1 MSNTMNKNAK
11 TNATAISE
19 TNPPTNPKGGTAK
32 RTYRYSLAES
42 NKRSKEKVN
51 TFKLRMTGNSV
62 VISVPEDVLRTL
74 HAEPGDEIQY
84 ITVKMNDGDKEFDT
98 VLISKV
104 TPAAKPDELGTE
116 ELDTMLDD
124 YFDKYDSVMKSLA
137 DM

>member
-1 MSNTMNKNAK
+1 MIKNIKLNSITVPETITITNK
-11 TNATAISE
+11 
-19 TNPPTNPKGGTAK
+19 KGGMAN

-84 ITVKMNDGDKEFDT
+84 ITVKMNDGEEEVDT

-104 TPAAKPDELGTE
+104 TPAEMPKQLETE
-116 ELDTMLDD
+116 ELDAMLDD
-124 YFDKYDSVMKSLA
+124 YFDKYDSVMRTLA

>member
-1 MSNTMNKNAK
+1 MIKNIK
-11 TNATAISE
+11 TNSITVPE
-19 TNPPTNPKGGTAK
+19 TSTITNKKGGMAK

-42 NKRSKEKVN
+42 NKRSKVKVN
-51 TFKLRMTGNSV
+51 TFKLRVTGNSV

-74 HAEPGDEIQY
+74 HAGPGDEIQY
-84 ITVKMNDGDKEFDT
+84 ITVKVNDGEKEIDT

-104 TPAAKPDELGTE
+104 TPAEIPKHLETE
-116 ELDTMLDD
+116 ELDSMLDD

>member
-1 MSNTMNKNAK
+1 MIKNIKLNSITMPETITITNK
-11 TNATAISE
+11 
-19 TNPPTNPKGGTAK
+19 KGGMAN
-32 RTYRYSLAES
+32 RIYRYSLAES

-84 ITVKMNDGDKEFDT
+84 ITVKMYDGEKEVDT

-104 TPAAKPDELGTE
+104 TPAEMPKHLETE
-116 ELDTMLDD
+116 ELDAMLDD
-124 YFDKYDSVMKSLA
+124 YFDKYDSVMRSLA

>member
-1 MSNTMNKNAK
+1 MIKNIKLNSITMPETITITNK
-11 TNATAISE
+11 
-19 TNPPTNPKGGTAK
+19 KGGMAN
-32 RTYRYSLAES
+32 RIYRYSLAES

-84 ITVKMNDGDKEFDT
+84 ITVKMNDGEKEVDT

-104 TPAAKPDELGTE
+104 TPAEMPKHLETE
-116 ELDTMLDD
+116 ELDAMLDD
-124 YFDKYDSVMKSLA
+124 YFDKYDSVMRSLA

>member
-1 MSNTMNKNAK
+1 MIKNIKLNSITVPETITITNK
-11 TNATAISE
+11 
-19 TNPPTNPKGGTAK
+19 KGGMAN

-84 ITVKMNDGDKEFDT
+84 ITVKMNDGEKEVDT

-104 TPAAKPDELGTE
+104 TPAEMPKHLETE
-116 ELDTMLDD
+116 ELDAMLDD
-124 YFDKYDSVMKSLA
+124 YFDKYDSVMRSLA

>member
-1 MSNTMNKNAK
+1 MIKNIKLNSITVPETITITNK
-11 TNATAISE
+11 
-19 TNPPTNPKGGTAK
+19 KGGMAK
-32 RTYRYSLAES
+32 RNYHYSLAES
-42 NKRSKEKVN
+42 NKRSKDKVN

-84 ITVKMNDGDKEFDT
+84 ITVKMNDGEKEVDT

-104 TPAAKPDELGTE
+104 TPAEMPKHLETE
-116 ELDTMLDD
+116 ELDAMLDD
-124 YFDKYDSVMKSLA
+124 YFDKYDSVMRSLA

>member
-1 MSNTMNKNAK
+1 MGENTK

-19 TNPPTNPKGGTAK
+19 KNPPTDKKGGMAK

-42 NKRSKEKVN
+42 NKRSKDKVN
-51 TFKLRMTGNSV
+51 TFKLRVTGNSV
-62 VISVPEDVLRTL
+62 VISVPEGVLRTL
-74 HAEPGDEIQY
+74 HAGPGDEIQY
-84 ITVKMNDGDKEFDT
+84 ITVKVNDGEKEIDT

-104 TPAAKPDELGTE
+104 TPAEIPKHLETE
-116 ELDTMLDD
+116 ELDSMLDD

>member
-1 MSNTMNKNAK
+1 MIKNIKLNSITVPKTITITNK
-11 TNATAISE
+11 
-19 TNPPTNPKGGTAK
+19 KGGMAK
-32 RTYRYSLAES
+32 RNYHYSLAES
-42 NKRSKEKVN
+42 NKRSKDKVN

-84 ITVKMNDGDKEFDT
+84 ITVKVNDGEKEVDT

-104 TPAAKPDELGTE
+104 TPAETPKHLETE
-116 ELDTMLDD
+116 ELDAMLDD
-124 YFDKYDSVMKSLA
+124 YFDKYDSVMRSLA

>member
-1 MSNTMNKNAK
+1 MNKNIK
-11 TNATAISE
+11 HNSITVPE
-19 TNPPTNPKGGTAK
+19 TSTTTDKKGVMAK

-42 NKRSKEKVN
+42 NKRSKDKVN
-51 TFKLRMTGNSV
+51 TFKLRVTGNSV

-84 ITVKMNDGDKEFDT
+84 ITVKVNDGEKEVDT

-104 TPAAKPDELGTE
+104 TPAETPKHLETE
-116 ELDTMLDD
+116 ELDAMLDD
-124 YFDKYDSVMKSLA
+124 YFDKYDSVMRSLA

>member
-1 MSNTMNKNAK
+1 MIKNIK
-11 TNATAISE
+11 TNSITVPE
-19 TNPPTNPKGGTAK
+19 TSTITNKKGGMAK

-84 ITVKMNDGDKEFDT
+84 ITVKVNDGEKEIDT

-104 TPAAKPDELGTE
+104 TPAEIPKHLETE
-116 ELDTMLDD
+116 ELDSMLDD
-124 YFDKYDSVMKSLA
+124 YFDKYDSVMRSLA

>member
-1 MSNTMNKNAK
+1 MIKNIK
-11 TNATAISE
+11 TNSITVPE
-19 TNPPTNPKGGTAK
+19 TITITNKKGGLAN

-84 ITVKMNDGDKEFDT
+84 ITVKMNDGEKEVDT
-98 VLISKV
+98 ILISKV
-104 TPAAKPDELGTE
+104 TPAEMPKHLETE
-116 ELDTMLDD
+116 ELDAMLDD
-124 YFDKYDSVMKSLA
+124 YFDKYDSVMRSLA

>member
-1 MSNTMNKNAK
+1 MIKNIK
-11 TNATAISE
+11 TNSITVPE
-19 TNPPTNPKGGTAK
+19 TSTITNKKGGMAK

-42 NKRSKEKVN
+42 NKRSKDKVN

-84 ITVKMNDGDKEFDT
+84 ITVKMNDGEKEVDT

-104 TPAAKPDELGTE
+104 TPAEMPKHLETE
-116 ELDTMLDD
+116 ELDAMLDD
-124 YFDKYDSVMKSLA
+124 YFDKYDSVMRSLA

>member
-1 MSNTMNKNAK
+1 MIKNIKLNSITVPETITITNK
-11 TNATAISE
+11 
-19 TNPPTNPKGGTAK
+19 KGGMAN

-84 ITVKMNDGDKEFDT
+84 ITVKMNDGEKEVDT
-98 VLISKV
+98 ILISKV
-104 TPAAKPDELGTE
+104 TPAEMPKHLETE
-116 ELDTMLDD
+116 ELDAMLDD
-124 YFDKYDSVMKSLA
+124 YFDKYDSVMRSLA

>member
-1 MSNTMNKNAK
+1 MIKNIKLNSITVPETITITNK
-11 TNATAISE
+11 
-19 TNPPTNPKGGTAK
+19 KGGLAN

-84 ITVKMNDGDKEFDT
+84 ITVKMNDGEKEVDT

-104 TPAAKPDELGTE
+104 TPAEMPKHLETE
-116 ELDTMLDD
+116 ELDAMLDD
-124 YFDKYDSVMKSLA
+124 YFDKYDSVMRSLA

>member
-1 MSNTMNKNAK
+1 MSKDAK
-11 TNATAISE
+11 TNVTAMSE
-19 TNPPTNPKGGTAK
+19 INPPTNQKGGTAK

-84 ITVKMNDGDKEFDT
+84 ITVKMNDGEKEVDT

-104 TPAAKPDELGTE
+104 TPAAKPDGLGTE

>member
-1 MSNTMNKNAK
+1 MIKNIK
-11 TNATAISE
+11 TNSITVPE
-19 TNPPTNPKGGTAK
+19 TSTITNKKGGMAK

-42 NKRSKEKVN
+42 NKRSKDKVN
-51 TFKLRMTGNSV
+51 TFKLRVTGNSV

-74 HAEPGDEIQY
+74 HAGPGDEIQY
-84 ITVKMNDGDKEFDT
+84 ITVKVNDGEKEIDT

-104 TPAAKPDELGTE
+104 TPAEIPKHLETE
-116 ELDTMLDD
+116 ELDSMLDD

>member
-1 MSNTMNKNAK
+1 MIKNIKLNSITVPETITITNK
-11 TNATAISE
+11 
-19 TNPPTNPKGGTAK
+19 KGGMAN
-32 RTYRYSLAES
+32 RIYRYSLAES

-74 HAEPGDEIQY
+74 HAGPGDEIQY
-84 ITVKMNDGDKEFDT
+84 ITVKVNDGEKEIDT

-104 TPAAKPDELGTE
+104 TPAEIPKHLETE
-116 ELDTMLDD
+116 ELDSMLDD
-124 YFDKYDSVMKSLA
+124 YFDKYDSVMRSLA

>member
-1 MSNTMNKNAK
+1 MIKNIKLNSITVPETITITNK
-11 TNATAISE
+11 
-19 TNPPTNPKGGTAK
+19 KGGLAN

-84 ITVKMNDGDKEFDT
+84 ITVKMNDGEKEVDT
-98 VLISKV
+98 ILISKV
-104 TPAAKPDELGTE
+104 TPAEMPKHLETE
-116 ELDTMLDD
+116 ELDAMLDD
-124 YFDKYDSVMKSLA
+124 YFDKYDSVMRSLA

>member
-1 MSNTMNKNAK
+1 MIKNIKLNSITVPETITITNK
-11 TNATAISE
+11 
-19 TNPPTNPKGGTAK
+19 KGGMAN

-84 ITVKMNDGDKEFDT
+84 ITVKMNDGEKEVDT

-104 TPAAKPDELGTE
+104 TPAEMPKQLETE
-116 ELDTMLDD
+116 ELDAMLDD
-124 YFDKYDSVMKSLA
+124 YFDKYDSVMRTLA

>member
-1 MSNTMNKNAK
+1 MIKNIKLNSITMPETITITNK
-11 TNATAISE
+11 
-19 TNPPTNPKGGTAK
+19 KGGMAN
-32 RTYRYSLAES
+32 RIYRYSLAES

-84 ITVKMNDGDKEFDT
+84 ITVKMNDGEKEVDT

-104 TPAAKPDELGTE
+104 TPAEMPKQLETE
-116 ELDTMLDD
+116 ELDAMLDD
-124 YFDKYDSVMKSLA
+124 YFDKYDSVMRSLA

>member
-1 MSNTMNKNAK
+1 MIKNIKLNSITVPETITITNK
-11 TNATAISE
+11 
-19 TNPPTNPKGGTAK
+19 KGGMAN

-42 NKRSKEKVN
+42 NKRSKDKVN
-51 TFKLRMTGNSV
+51 TFKLRVTGNSV

-84 ITVKMNDGDKEFDT
+84 ITVKVNDGEKEVDT

-104 TPAAKPDELGTE
+104 TPAETPKHLETE
-116 ELDTMLDD
+116 ELDAMLDD
-124 YFDKYDSVMKSLA
+124 YFDKYDSVMRSLA